1 LIGSRHKETW
11 GAKYSNNKKIVA
23 MTAALNALKGQI
35 KLDHKLSAIT
45 NEGKRGNST
54 GKPKKIKK
62 NTNYT
67 FY

>member
-1 LIGSRHKETW
+1 
-11 GAKYSNNKKIVA
+11 